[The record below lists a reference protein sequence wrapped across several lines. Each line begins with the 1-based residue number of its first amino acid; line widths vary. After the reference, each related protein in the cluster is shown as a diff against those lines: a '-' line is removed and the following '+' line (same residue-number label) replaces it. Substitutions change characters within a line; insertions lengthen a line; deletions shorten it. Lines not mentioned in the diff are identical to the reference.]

1 MWWLAIKTFFSEK
14 VMSSAGIFIGIF
26 ALIIAVF
33 IYSNSNVI
41 LSKFGFETTTNLK
54 SEVTRL
60 QGELE
65 TAQRINKDLQSDL
78 TAQETRHKAEIK
90 AIVDSSKEREKVKD
104 KLIEVKSKK
113 ELKDK
118 ATIDQLNKKI
128 VVTPTEITIPIA
140 EYDQLSTSNIES
152 VQEVFDTFFPE
163 LKETK
168 CSSNC
173 S

>member
-1 MWWLAIKTFFSEK
+1 MWWLAVKTFFNEK
-14 VMSSAGIFIGIF
+14 VMSYAGVFIGIF
-26 ALIIAVF
+26 ALIIGVF
-33 IYSNSNVI
+33 VWSNSNVI

-65 TAQRINKDLQSDL
+65 TAQRINKGLKDDLA
-78 TAQETRHKAEIK
+78 AQETRHKAEIK
-90 AIVDSSKEREKVKD
+90 AIVDAGKEREQVKD
-104 KLIEVKSKK
+104 KIIEIKTKK

-118 ATIDQLNKKI
+118 STIEQLNKKI
-128 VVTPTEITIPIA
+128 VITPTEITIPIA

-152 VQEVFDTFFPE
+152 VQEAFDTFFPE

-168 CSSNC
+168 CLSNC

>member
-60 QGELE
+60 QGELQ
-65 TAQRINKDLQSDL
+65 TAQKINQDLNRNMVEMQD
-78 TAQETRHKAEIK
+78 RHKAEIK
-90 AIVDSSKEREKVKD
+90 AIVDAQKERE
-104 KLIEVKSKK
+104 EVKNRIIEIKTKK

-118 ATIDQLNKKI
+118 ATIEKLNSKI

-140 EYDQLSTSNIES
+140 EYDQLSANNIDS
-152 VQEVFDTFFPE
+152 MNEVFDSLFPSP
-163 LKETK
+163 KEIQ
-168 CSSNC
+168 
-173 S
+173 